1 MCFFF
6 VFQIFVCVRVC
17 MIINFINPFKQ
28 MPVNTRRQTAGL
40 SPLIKVSKNRKK
52 TVPKWQIFHNPPGW
66 SNTHSNIESFN
77 ATIKRDFSL
86 RKRYSV
92 WGLLILSKR

>member
-17 MIINFINPFKQ
+17 IIINFINPFRQ

-40 SPLIKVSKNRKK
+40 SPLIKISKKKRQK
-52 TVPKWQIFHNPPGW
+52 TVPKWQMFHNPPGW
-66 SNTHSNIESFN
+66 SNTNSNIESFN
-77 ATIKRDFSL
+77 ATIKRDFP
-86 RKRYSV
+86 
-92 WGLLILSKR
+92 

>member
-17 MIINFINPFKQ
+17 IIINFINPRQ

-40 SPLIKVSKNRKK
+40 SPLIKVSKKIVYICLYMFSSTKK
-52 TVPKWQIFHNPPGW
+52 ISKKMT
-66 SNTHSNIESFN
+66 
-77 ATIKRDFSL
+77 
-86 RKRYSV
+86 
-92 WGLLILSKR
+92 GL